1 MNPTTR
7 TGLHKYCKPCHAGRR
22 LRHRYG
28 IEVSD
33 YDALLE
39 EQGGA
44 CAICHLPPADG
55 RPLVVD
61 HCHTS
66 LEVRGLLC
74 SQCNAAIGLLMDSP
88 SVIDSAAA
96 YVRHHA
102 AA

>member
-1 MNPTTR
+1 M
-7 TGLHKYCKPCHAGRR
+7 
-22 LRHRYG
+22 
-28 IEVSD
+28 EVSD